1 MRAHWFINY
10 YSRLFWGTLF
20 YCLFIVGGNPVPLF
34 CQQEVTYKVIF
45 LKGTVYKNGSHK
57 LEIGNEI
64 NDKDKFDMLEPDA
77 TFSAYNPQKGKITY
91 TKNGVKF
98 EPTHGSAGATRGSET
113 YYCYFN
119 LIETKEIDKQTF
131 RINPIDII
139 SPQVNGGVKLSQDS
153 TLKISGRRRLPYDF
167 LIFHYALIDFC
178 NSNCCNCKEDSIEHF
193 FSTYQAQFYLK
204 VKEAGNVKLPIPR
217 SQNKL
222 LLSKNLLHNH
232 KLIQFYKTDKV
243 SDIDFWIELEINK
256 PMSAGELASCFGAA
270 QEDSYNDMRPKPPIS
285 IPFQPILYGSLEM
298 KARESIREEIKSQL
312 RKIPNYFDKNWVLLS
327 LMEYLKQE
335 KNILVAQEDLYLF
348 LKLNFTEELIARKM
362 L

>member
-1 MRAHWFINY
+1 MG
-10 YSRLFWGTLF
+10 WGNPF
-20 YCLFIVGGNPVPLF
+20 CLFG
-34 CQQEVTYKVIF
+34 QEKVSYKVIF
-45 LKGTVYKNGSHK
+45 LKGTVYKNGAHK
-57 LEIGNEI
+57 LEMGNEI

-98 EPTHGSAGATRGSET
+98 EPTHGTAGATRGSET

-131 RINPIDII
+131 RVSPIDII
-139 SPQVNGGVKLSQDS
+139 SPQVNGGAILTQDS
-153 TLKISGRRRLPYDF
+153 TLKISGRRKLPYDF

-193 FSTYQAQFYLK
+193 FSTYQAQFYLR
-204 VKEAGNVKLPIPR
+204 VKEAGNVKLPIAR
-217 SQNKL
+217 SHNKL
-222 LLSKNLLHNH
+222 LLNKSLLHNH
-232 KLIQFYKTDKV
+232 KLIQAYKADKV

-256 PMSAGELASCFGAA
+256 PMSAGELESCFNGA
-270 QEDSYNDMRPKPPIS
+270 EESSDNDMRPKPPIS

-298 KARESIREEIKSQL
+298 KVRESIREEIKSQL
-312 RKIPNYFDKNWVLLS
+312 RKIPNYFDKNLVLLA
-327 LMEYLKQE
+327 LIEYLKQE
-335 KNILVAQEDLYLF
+335 KNIIVTHEDLYLF

>member
-1 MRAHWFINY
+1 MDY
-10 YSRLFWGTLF
+10 YSGLFWANLVC
-20 YCLFIVGGNPVPLF
+20 CLLAGWINPPRLF
-34 CQQEVTYKVIF
+34 CQQEVIYKVIF

-57 LEIGNEI
+57 LEIGHEI

-77 TFSAYNPQKGKITY
+77 TFSAYNSQKGKITY

-139 SPQVNGGVKLSQDS
+139 SPQINGGVKLSQDS
-153 TLKISGRRRLPYDF
+153 ALKIGGRRRLPYDF
-167 LIFHYALIDFC
+167 LIFHYALIEFC
-178 NSNCCNCKEDSIEHF
+178 KLNCCNCREDSIEHF
-193 FSTYQAQFYLK
+193 FSTYQAQFYLR
-204 VKEAGNVKLPIPR
+204 VKEAGNVKLPIVR
-217 SQNKL
+217 SHNKL
-222 LLSKNLLHNH
+222 LLNKNLLHNH
-232 KLIQFYKTDKV
+232 KLIQVYKADKV

-256 PMSAGELASCFGAA
+256 PMSAGELESCFGSA
-270 QEDSYNDMRPKPPIS
+270 QERSDNDMRPKPPIS

-298 KARESIREEIKSQL
+298 KARENIREEIKSQL
-312 RKIPNYFDKNWVLLS
+312 RKIPNYFDKNLVLLS
-327 LMEYLKQE
+327 LIEYLKQE
-335 KNILVAQEDLYLF
+335 KNIIVAQEDLYLF